1 MNILM
6 INQDQFGYKAGY
18 YHYCKHL
25 VKQGHKITYL
35 CNDHGLPKMNIDG
48 IRVIYVKEP
57 SSIKWRKIF
66 LSKIKELKAQETID
80 VALCSYFRGC
90 SILKTISKGL
100 PIVIDVRS
108 GDLSKNV
115 VKRKLYN
122 RIIKFEASL
131 FSHIMILSG
140 SLAKLLKLKEGS
152 YDVVPLGA
160 DEISDASRQYEAIK
174 MLYVGTLQQ
183 RDIHKTVEGL
193 ADFCKKYPEADIEY
207 DIIGFGLPEE
217 EALINQTIVN
227 NDLSNKVFFHGRVN
241 YENLKPFFD
250 KANLGIAFVPMTPYY
265 DCQPSTKIYEYV
277 LSGMYCIATNTYEN
291 RILIEP
297 INGLICDDNP
307 ESFSEALVRYY
318 KMNKISF
325 DSEKIKQSMSQ
336 YLWESVIKDKLLQLL
351 ERQCDGKC

>member
-25 VKQGHKITYL
+25 EKQGHKITYL
-35 CNDHGLPKMNIDG
+35 CNDHGLPQMHIDG
-48 IRVIYVKEP
+48 VRVIYVKE
-57 SSIKWRKIF
+57 SSSVKWRKIF
-66 LSKIKELKAQETID
+66 LSKIKELKAQEKID

-90 SILKTISKGL
+90 SILKIVSKEL
-100 PIVIDVRS
+100 PIVIDIRS
-108 GDLSKNV
+108 GDLSKNEI
-115 VKRKLYN
+115 KRKLYN

-131 FSHIMILSG
+131 FNYIMILSE
-140 SLAKLLKLKEGS
+140 SLAKLLKLKDDS

-160 DEISDASRQYEAIK
+160 DEISAEPRQYNAVK

-183 RDIHKTVEGL
+183 RDIHKTVVGL
-193 ADFCKKYPEADIEY
+193 ADFCKMYPEADIEY

-217 EALINQTIVN
+217 ERQLKQTIEKYG
-227 NDLSNKVFFHGRVN
+227 LSNKVFFHGRVN

-250 KANLGIAFVPMTPYY
+250 KANLGVAFVPMTPYY

-297 INGLICDDNP
+297 VNGLICDDNA
-307 ESFSEALVRYY
+307 ESFCVALERYY
-318 KMNKISF
+318 KMDRTIF
-325 DSEKIKQSMSQ
+325 DCEDIKQSMKQ
-336 YLWESVIKDKLLQLL
+336 YLWENVINIKLLKLMNKL
-351 ERQCDGKC
+351 IIK

>member
-1 MNILM
+1 M

-48 IRVIYVKEP
+48 IRVIYVKES

-66 LSKIKELKAQETID
+66 LSKIKELKAEETID
-80 VALCSYFRGC
+80 IALCSYFRGC

-108 GDLSKNV
+108 GDLSKNEI
-115 VKRKLYN
+115 KRKLYN

-174 MLYVGTLQQ
+174 ISSSKGSFQVLIESRYLNCLHYDSYVNCT
-183 RDIHKTVEGL
+183 DIQKISSEQCKTVLGRL
-193 ADFCKKYPEADIEY
+193 NSQFMDIVKRQVQSAMNRFYSQMDDFIDKDYKYTESY
-207 DIIGFGLPEE
+207 W
-217 EALINQTIVN
+217 
-227 NDLSNKVFFHGRVN
+227 
-241 YENLKPFFD
+241 
-250 KANLGIAFVPMTPYY
+250 
-265 DCQPSTKIYEYV
+265 
-277 LSGMYCIATNTYEN
+277 
-291 RILIEP
+291 
-297 INGLICDDNP
+297 DNP
-307 ESFSEALVRYY
+307 NRSDILHIINTITSRLP
-318 KMNKISF
+318 N
-325 DSEKIKQSMSQ
+325 
-336 YLWESVIKDKLLQLL
+336 
-351 ERQCDGKC
+351 CDFIWKKFCFCHIFWIRRI

>member
-35 CNDHGLPKMNIDG
+35 CNDHGLPKMHIDG

-57 SSIKWRKIF
+57 SSVKWRKVF
-66 LSKIKELKAQETID
+66 LSKIKELKAQEKID

-90 SILKTISKGL
+90 SILKFVSNGL

-108 GDLSKNV
+108 GDLSKNE

-131 FSHIMILSG
+131 FSHIMILSE
-140 SLAKLLKLKEGS
+140 SLAKLLKLKDGS

-193 ADFCKKYPEADIEY
+193 ADFCKKHPEADIEY

-227 NDLSNKVFFHGRVN
+227 NGLSNKVFFHGRVN

-297 INGLICDDNP
+297 INGLICDDNS
-307 ESFSEALVRYY
+307 ESFSEALERYY
-318 KMNKISF
+318 KINKSSF

-336 YLWESVIKDKLLQLL
+336 YLWENVINDKLLQLFKG
-351 ERQCDGKC
+351 QYNGIC